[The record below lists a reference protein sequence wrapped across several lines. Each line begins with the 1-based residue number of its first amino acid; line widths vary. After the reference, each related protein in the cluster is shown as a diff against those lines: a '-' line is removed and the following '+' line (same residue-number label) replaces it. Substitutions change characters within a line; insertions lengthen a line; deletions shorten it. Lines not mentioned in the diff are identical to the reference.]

1 MISFDL
7 SEEQKMIK
15 DMVAGFAT
23 NELRPIAHDCDEN
36 GEVPEELVKKFH
48 ELSLLRNMLP
58 EEFGGY
64 GADRSV
70 LSGTIVA
77 EEMAWGD
84 LSLAIHLLSPSL
96 FALPVLEMGSEAQRK
111 KYLPLFCTGEFKA
124 GTLTV
129 MEPRMAFDPG
139 SLFTTAHR
147 EGDEY
152 VINGEKCYTPLGG
165 SADLFLIF
173 AATARGAGYSG
184 VDGFIVEKGTSGL
197 TVKEREKNMGMKAL
211 ETNEL
216 TLQECRVPKENRLGG
231 ERRGDFQKL
240 IDYCRI
246 GLAAMAVGVARGS
259 FEYARDYAKERVA
272 FGEPIASRQ
281 AIAFMLAEMAIE
293 IDATRLMTWEAAW
306 KMDRGEN
313 ATKEAYLTK
322 RYAADMVLK
331 VTDSGVQVLGGHG
344 YIREHPVELWLRN
357 GRGFATLEG
366 MVMI

>member
-15 DMVAGFAT
+15 DMVADFAT
-23 NELRPIAHDCDEN
+23 NELRNIARDCDEN
-36 GEVPEELVKKFH
+36 GEVPEALVKKFH

-64 GADRSV
+64 GAERSV
-70 LSGTIVA
+70 LSGAIVA

-96 FALPVLEMGSEAQRK
+96 FALPVLEKGTEEQKK
-111 KYLPLFCTGEFKA
+111 KYIPPFCTDECKA
-124 GTLTV
+124 GTMAV
-129 MEPRMAFDPG
+129 MEPRMTFDPG
-139 SLFTTAHR
+139 HLFTTAVR
-147 EGDEY
+147 EENDY
-152 VINGEKCYTPLGG
+152 VINGEKCFTPLGG

-173 AATARGAGYSG
+173 AATAKGAGYPG

-197 TVKEREKNMGMKAL
+197 TVKEREKNMGLKAL
-211 ETNEL
+211 ETNEI

-231 ERRGDFQKL
+231 ERPADFQKL
-240 IDYCRI
+240 INYCRI
-246 GLAAMAVGVARGS
+246 GLAAMAVGVARAS

-306 KMDRGEN
+306 KMDRGDN
-313 ATKEAYLTK
+313 ATREAYLTK
-322 RYAADMVLK
+322 RYASDMALK
-331 VTDSGVQVLGGHG
+331 VTDWGVQILGGHG
-344 YIREHPVELWLRN
+344 YIREHPVELWFRN

>member
-7 SEEQKMIK
+7 SDEQKMIK
-15 DMVAGFAT
+15 DMVSDFAT
-23 NELRPIAHDCDEN
+23 NELRKIAHDCDEK
-36 GEVPEELVKKFH
+36 GEIPEELVKKSH

-96 FALPVLEMGSEAQRK
+96 FALPVLEMGTEEQKK
-111 KYLPLFCTGEFKA
+111 KYLPLFCADEFKT
-124 GTLTV
+124 GTLAV
-129 MEPRMAFDPG
+129 MEPRMTFDPS
-139 SLFTTAHR
+139 SLFTTAVR
-147 EGDEY
+147 EEDEY

-165 SADLFLIF
+165 STDLFLIF
-173 AATARGAGYSG
+173 AATARGAGYPG
-184 VDGFIVEKGTSGL
+184 IDGFIVEKGTGGL
-197 TVKEREKNMGMKAL
+197 TVKEREKNMGLKAL

-216 TLQECRVPKENRLGG
+216 TLQECRISMENRLGG
-231 ERRGDFQKL
+231 ERRADFQKL
-240 IDYCRI
+240 INYCRI
-246 GLAAMAVGVARGS
+246 GLAAMAVGVARS
-259 FEYARDYAKERVA
+259 SLEYARDYAKERVA
-272 FGEPIASRQ
+272 FGDPIASRQ

-306 KMDRGEN
+306 KMDRGDT
-313 ATKEAYLTK
+313 ATRESYLTK
-322 RYAADMVLK
+322 RYAADMVMK
-331 VTDSGVQVLGGHG
+331 VTDWGVQILGGHG

-357 GRGFATLEG
+357 GRGFAILEG
-366 MVMI
+366 IVMI